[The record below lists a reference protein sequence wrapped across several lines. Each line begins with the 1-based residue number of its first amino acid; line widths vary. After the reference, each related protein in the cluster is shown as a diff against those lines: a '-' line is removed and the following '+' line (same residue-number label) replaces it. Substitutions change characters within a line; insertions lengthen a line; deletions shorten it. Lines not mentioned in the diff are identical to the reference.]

1 MRENSEIA
9 SLTNHL
15 GIVSKENTK
24 HHKSLQDVLEQFKRL
39 LDDYSSLKSD
49 YEEVKEG
56 REKYKR
62 QARGQDR
69 NPFVLVLVDGDGY
82 LFREHFIKAGAEGG
96 IEAARELSDSVR
108 ELMDSTLGMQA
119 DQCLCASEARSLAP
133 FISAFNRAQDL
144 FDFVD
149 AAERKEG
156 SDFKIREMFRLFAD
170 SNQCRHI
177 YFAGCHDSG
186 FGSLLTPYRGRGDRI
201 TLIRAASFHGD
212 FEELGLP
219 IRELPSVFK
228 STPVASTKPIATANT
243 KMASTITING
253 SNKPICRHY
262 QRGIC
267 KYGSSCIKQHVMPG
281 QILSAKPAD
290 ESPKQ
295 LWSTPWSTP
304 TIEGR
309 SMEFLSNHLPPMSLK
324 AKKYIAI
331 NKDNE
336 RLDTYCPCPSADV
349 LDEFHRRAREHK
361 ICNSYHLSGECDDLS
376 CHYDHSTVTEAMVD
390 VLRYILRLHP
400 CPRAGACRSIK
411 CYMGHLCQ
419 KPNCIPVKRWPCR
432 FNHRG
437 HMLDL
442 QVAQW
447 VAPV

>member
-119 DQCLCASEARSLAP
+119 DQCRIMVRVYVICLDCPGLSPEQAYVLLKLDLWHLSSRLSTELKISL
-133 FISAFNRAQDL
+133 ILS
-144 FDFVD
+144 
-149 AAERKEG
+149 
-156 SDFKIREMFRLFAD
+156 M
-170 SNQCRHI
+170 
-177 YFAGCHDSG
+177 
-186 FGSLLTPYRGRGDRI
+186 LLKGK
-201 TLIRAASFHGD
+201 RAAI
-212 FEELGLP
+212 L
-219 IRELPSVFK
+219 K
-228 STPVASTKPIATANT
+228 SE
-243 KMASTITING
+243 
-253 SNKPICRHY
+253 
-262 QRGIC
+262 GIC